1 MNDSKQE
8 LPTLA
13 RLINQKLLN
22 WSGLLFITATL
33 CLGTFF
39 YIKERQFFEATSGAL
54 SLNLAGYVDNYISS
68 ALSTLNH
75 IGLETE
81 HARATP
87 GENVQATLKRT
98 WEANRQFARLLLI
111 APDRTVMASAPTG
124 MSNID
129 FPIPLETITSKG
141 HHIGHP
147 LLLEDGSTTVV
158 YLAHSLPDGSRIVGA
173 LKLDAIQDHI
183 RQLQPQDTSDII
195 LTDQWGTVLAH
206 PDSTAMRQ
214 QENLGYLP
222 FFSEGEL
229 LNKSRI
235 IRMHGE
241 CYLASSTA
249 IRNLSWMLITA
260 MPMQDVYLSI
270 SMSVAQF
277 LLFLFII
284 FAFVSLSLAVELK
297 KALLIPFRQLDSSI
311 SKLAKGA
318 YGDESDYT
326 ETIEELNALHRNF
339 KEMAAEVQLREK
351 EIADARHYV
360 QNILD
365 SMPSVIIGMDGDF
378 VITHINKATE
388 QFFGIHE
395 QEVVGRRFQT
405 MFPSLADYDK
415 VITSSLAE
423 GSPRRLEKQSRRNNE
438 GTFYFDILLYPLSSG
453 GRQGVVLRMEDTTR
467 RVRLEEMMVQT
478 EKMMSVGGLAAG
490 MAHEIN
496 NPLGAILQGAQN
508 IERRIS
514 ADIQANKDAADKV
527 GCRLEQIRD
536 YLAERQV
543 LFFLQGIRQAGSRAA
558 QIVSNMLDF
567 SRASDARR
575 STVDLNAS
583 LDRTVEL
590 AANDYD
596 LKKRYDFRSIVIT
609 RDYEPELPAVIC
621 STNEIEQ
628 VVLNLLRNAAQAM
641 HAKHYGSE
649 EHPEITIRT
658 RSEPDFV
665 RIEVKDNGPGMPDTI
680 RKRVFEPFFTTK
692 EIGVGTGLGLSVSY
706 FIITENH
713 GGTFDVIST
722 PDVGST
728 FTIRLPRQKESA

>member
-1 MNDSKQE
+1 MNESPKA

-13 RLINQKLLN
+13 QLINQKLLN

-39 YIKERQFFEATSGAL
+39 YIKERQLFEATSGSL
-54 SLNLAGYVDNYISS
+54 SLNLAGYVDNYINN

-81 HARATP
+81 YTP
-87 GENVQATLKRT
+87 NESLGHTQFALKQA
-98 WEANRQFARLLLI
+98 WEVNRQFARLLLI
-111 APDRTVMASAPTG
+111 APNRTVVASAPTG

-129 FPIPLETITSKG
+129 FPIPLETLTAKG

-158 YLAHSLPDGSRIVGA
+158 YLAHTLPDGSKIVGA
-173 LKLDAIQDHI
+173 LKLDAIQEHI
-183 RQLQPQDTSDII
+183 RKLQPQDTSDII

-214 QENLGYLP
+214 QENLGNLP
-222 FFSEGEL
+222 FFSEGML

-235 IRMHGE
+235 IRMRGE

-249 IRNLSWMLITA
+249 IENLRWMLITA
-260 MPMQDVYLSI
+260 MPMQKVYLSI
-270 SMSVAQF
+270 TMSVAQF

-297 KALLIPFRQLDSSI
+297 KALLVPFRQLDTSI
-311 SKLAKGA
+311 SKLAEGE

-326 ETIEELNALHRNF
+326 ETIEELYSLHRNF

-360 QNILD
+360 QNIID
-365 SMPSVIIGMDGDF
+365 SMPSVIIGMDADF
-378 VITHINKATE
+378 IITHINKATE
-388 QFFGIHE
+388 QFYGLHE
-395 QEVVGRRFQT
+395 HDVVGRPFQ
-405 MFPSLADYDK
+405 MVFPSLADYDK
-415 VITSSLAE
+415 AITDSLAD
-423 GSPRRLEKQSRRNNE
+423 GSPRRLEKQNRRNNE
-438 GTFYFDILLYPLSSG
+438 GTFYFDVLLYPLSSG
-453 GRQGVVLRMEDTTR
+453 GRQGVVLRMEDITR
-467 RVRLEEMMVQT
+467 RVRMEEMMVQT

-514 ADIQANKDAADKV
+514 PDIQANLDAAEKV
-527 GCRLEQIRD
+527 GCKLEQVRA

-558 QIVSNMLDF
+558 QIVANMLDF
-567 SRASDARR
+567 SRSSDARR
-575 STVDLNAS
+575 STVDLNTS
-583 LDRTVEL
+583 LDRTIDL

-596 LKKRYDFRSIVIT
+596 LKKRYDFRSIIIT

-641 HAKHYGSE
+641 HAKHYG
-649 EHPEITIRT
+649 
-658 RSEPDFV
+658 
-665 RIEVKDNGPGMPDTI
+665 
-680 RKRVFEPFFTTK
+680 
-692 EIGVGTGLGLSVSY
+692 
-706 FIITENH
+706 
-713 GGTFDVIST
+713 
-722 PDVGST
+722 
-728 FTIRLPRQKESA
+728 